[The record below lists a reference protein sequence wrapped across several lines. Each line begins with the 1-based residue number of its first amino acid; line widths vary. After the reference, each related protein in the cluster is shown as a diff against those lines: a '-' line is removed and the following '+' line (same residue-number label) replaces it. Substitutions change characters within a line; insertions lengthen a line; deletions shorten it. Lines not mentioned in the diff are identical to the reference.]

1 MTAYAV
7 GIDTGGTFTDAFVS
21 AGDEGVS
28 TVKVETT
35 PHDLTVCFAEAID
48 ASARS
53 VGLDRREF
61 LRRGGE
67 VGLPLSPPPPHRPAP
82 GRAPRHAPV
91 GPGRRGGA

>member
-48 ASARS
+48 AFAAVLLSSNFTVLRIVTRIGPS
-53 VGLDRREF
+53 V
-61 LRRGGE
+61 
-67 VGLPLSPPPPHRPAP
+67 PLSMTAPPADALLWNCRS
-82 GRAPRHAPV
+82 
-91 GPGRRGGA
+91 